1 MWLQELKG
9 ANRRKLKTTFRGRN
23 QRGGGGGA
31 LENIHPRAGNKVSA
45 DVLGGRRDS
54 CWRNCGKQRRVEFAP
69 LCCASGGRGR
79 NSRIFVLNH
88 GLALETVIAVAMVK

>member
-1 MWLQELKG
+1 MQIGESLKRLFEDG
-9 ANRRKLKTTFRGRN
+9 TRGG
-23 QRGGGGGA
+23 GGGGGA